1 MSNSLVKHKYNYK
14 NGFYL
19 ITPNLNIYIKFDG
32 FEVILQAVQPE
43 SNYISKKDDE
53 KENKK
58 EVHD

>member
-1 MSNSLVKHKYNYK
+1 MSNGLVKHKYNYK

-19 ITPNLNIYIKFDG
+19 ITPILNIYIKFDG
-32 FEVILQAVQPE
+32 FEVILQGVQPE